1 MGLQSIQTK
10 NSLRM
15 KITFLGA
22 AGTVTGSK
30 YLIEDSGYRILVDCG
45 LFQGLKELRLR
56 NWNKF
61 PLEATQID
69 AVILT
74 HAHIDHSGYLPILMK
89 RGFKGPIYAT
99 SGTRDL
105 CSILLPDAGKLQEEE
120 AGYANRKGFSK
131 HSPALPLFTFEDGQK
146 VLEQFRIIDFG
157 IEKKILKDL
166 RFHFIHSGHILGAA
180 SVVLSTNK
188 TSIAFSGDLGRPSDL
203 VMKAPEFIRQAQYLV
218 LESTYGDEL
227 HAQEDPLQ
235 SFESA
240 VNRCYSRKGIVII
253 PAFSVG
259 RTQSIIYAL
268 YKLKKQKR
276 IPDIPIFL
284 NSPMSIH
291 ATDIY
296 KRHLDE
302 LKITR
307 QESIEMSSIV
317 EYVLSIEESVAL
329 NEDHEAKII
338 ISASGM
344 ATGGRVLHHIR
355 KFAPDPRNMLILCG
369 YQAEGTRGDSLLKHA
384 KNVKMLGEYVPINA
398 EVVEVLSLSA
408 HADQKEIIQWLR
420 QFDQSPKL
428 TFITHGESFSAKALE
443 EKIKEELKWNT
454 RIPLHM
460 ESFEL
465 K

>member
-1 MGLQSIQTK
+1 
-10 NSLRM
+10 M

-30 YLIEDSGYRILVDCG
+30 YLIEYGEYKVLVDCG

-56 NWNKF
+56 NWDKF
-61 PLEATQID
+61 PLLASQIN
-69 AVILT
+69 AVVLT
-74 HAHIDHSGYLPILMK
+74 HAHIDHSGYLPILMR
-89 RGFKGPIYAT
+89 RGFKGPVYAT

-120 AGYANRKGFSK
+120 AGYANRKGYSK

-146 VLEQFRIIDFG
+146 VLDQFQIVPFG
-157 IEKKILKDL
+157 VSIKLYNELS
-166 RFHFIHSGHILGAA
+166 FCFYHSGHILGAA
-180 SVVLSTNK
+180 SVVLSNPQS
-188 TSIAFSGDLGRPSDL
+188 SIAFSGDLGRPNDL
-203 VMKAPEFIRQAQYLV
+203 VMKAPEFIHKAKYLV

-227 HAQEDPLQ
+227 HTEEDSLDA
-235 SFESA
+235 FEKA
-240 VNRCYSRKGIVII
+240 ICRCYERKGIVVI

-296 KRHLDE
+296 KNHLDE
-302 LKITR
+302 LKITQ
-307 QESIEMSSIV
+307 QESTEMSSFV
-317 EYVLSIEESVAL
+317 RYVLSVEESIDL
-329 NEDHEAKII
+329 NRDYSPKII

-355 KFAPDPRNMLILCG
+355 SLAPDARNMIILCG
-369 YQAEGTRGDSLLKHA
+369 YQAVGTRGDSLLKHS
-384 KNVKMLGEYVPINA
+384 KSVKMLGEYVPIKA

-408 HADQKEIIQWLR
+408 HADQQEVLQWLSH
-420 QFDQSPKL
+420 FEEKPEL
-428 TFITHGESFSAKALE
+428 TFLTHGELLAAQGLE
-443 EKIKEELKWNT
+443 KKLKEELKWNT
-454 RIPLHM
+454 RIPLYL

>member
-1 MGLQSIQTK
+1 
-10 NSLRM
+10 M

-30 YLIEDSGYRILVDCG
+30 YLIEYHEYRVLVDCG

-56 NWNKF
+56 NWDKF
-61 PLEATQID
+61 PLDASEIN

-74 HAHIDHSGYLPILMK
+74 HAHIDHSGYLPILMN
-89 RGFKGPIYAT
+89 RGFKGPVFST

-120 AGYANRKGFSK
+120 AVYANRKGYSK

-146 VLEQFRIIDFG
+146 VLEQFVIVEFG
-157 IEKKILKDL
+157 VEKTLRHDL
-166 RFHFIHSGHILGAA
+166 RFCFIHSGHILGAA
-180 SVVLSTNK
+180 SVVLTAQQ

-203 VMKAPEFIRQAQYLV
+203 VMKAPEYIPKANYLV
-218 LESTYGDEL
+218 LESTYGDEV
-227 HAQEDPLQ
+227 HTEEDPLD
-235 SFESA
+235 SFEKA
-240 VNRCYSRKGIVII
+240 INRCFQREGVVII

-291 ATDIY
+291 ATDVY
-296 KRHLDE
+296 KKHLDE
-302 LKITR
+302 LKITQ
-307 QESIEMSSIV
+307 QESTEMSSIV
-317 EYVLSIEESVAL
+317 EYVLSVEESVAL
-329 NEDHEAKII
+329 NKTQSPKII

-355 KFAPDPRNMLILCG
+355 KFAPDARNMLILCG
-369 YQAEGTRGDSLLKHA
+369 YQAVGTRGDSLLKHA
-384 KNVKMLGEYVPINA
+384 KNIKMFGEYVPINA

-408 HADQKEIIQWLR
+408 HADQKEVLKWLSH
-420 QFDQSPKL
+420 FDEAPKL
-428 TFITHGESFSAKALE
+428 TFLTHGENLSAQGLE
-443 EKIKEELKWNT
+443 SKIKEELKWKT
-454 RIPLHM
+454 RIPHYL

-465 K
+465 E

>member
-1 MGLQSIQTK
+1 
-10 NSLRM
+10 M

-30 YLIEDSGYRILVDCG
+30 YLIEYHEFKVLVDCG

-56 NWNKF
+56 NWDKF
-61 PLEATQID
+61 PLVASEIN
-69 AVILT
+69 AVVLT

-89 RGFKGPIYAT
+89 RGFKGPIFST
-99 SGTRDL
+99 PGTRDL

-120 AGYANRKGFSK
+120 ASYANRKGYSK
-131 HSPALPLFTFEDGQK
+131 HSPALPLFTYEDGQK
-146 VLEQFRIIDFG
+146 VLDQFVLVDFG
-157 IEKKILKDL
+157 AEKILRQNLK
-166 RFHFIHSGHILGAA
+166 FCFFHSGHILGAA
-180 SVVLSTNK
+180 SVLLTSEK
-188 TSIAFSGDLGRPSDL
+188 TSIAFSGDLGRPNDL
-203 VMKAPEFIRQAQYLV
+203 VMKAPEFIHRAKYLV
-218 LESTYGDEL
+218 IESTYGDEI
-227 HAQEDPLQ
+227 HTEEDPLD
-235 SFESA
+235 SFEKA
-240 VNRCYSRKGIVII
+240 INRCFARQGLVII

-268 YKLKKQKR
+268 YKLRKQKR

-296 KRHLDE
+296 KKHLDE
-302 LKITR
+302 LKITQ
-307 QESIEMSSIV
+307 QESTEMSSIV
-317 EYVLSIEESVAL
+317 EYSLSVEDSVAL
-329 NEDHEAKII
+329 NKSQSPKII

-355 KFAPDPRNMLILCG
+355 KFAPDSRNMLILCG
-369 YQAEGTRGDSLLKHA
+369 YQAVGTRGDSLLKHA
-384 KNVKMLGEYVPINA
+384 KNIKMFGEYVPINA

-408 HADQKEIIQWLR
+408 HADQKEVLQWLSH
-420 QFDQSPKL
+420 FEENPSL
-428 TFITHGESFSAKALE
+428 VFLTHGESLSAQGLE
-443 EKIKEELKWNT
+443 SKIKEELKWPT
-454 RIPLHM
+454 RIPHYL